1 MTTSLDLFCEQSAE
15 KPVASLREQNG
26 ETDGTEVAACLF
38 REPFDAI
45 VIGGGCNGT
54 GTARD
59 LALRGVRVLLVEKS
73 TWGAG
78 TTGAS
83 SGMIHGGLRYLEYD
97 REVTRKSCLDSG
109 YIQKI
114 ASHLL
119 FRIPFIMPVLR
130 TDPHPDR
137 TLALVE
143 TFFEAYD
150 KFQPLKN
157 GKPHTRLSRDEVL
170 ALEPGLTAD
179 VYGAVTM
186 DEWGIDPFRLCVANA
201 ISAMESG
208 AVVRNH
214 TEVTGFIV
222 EAGRVVGVR
231 LEDTI
236 DHRIGEARARVV
248 VNTTGPWGMRTAA
261 LARTGAERAVR
272 MRPGKGIHL
281 VLDRRL
287 SDYAVLATT
296 LDARAVFVMPH
307 ENSSTIGTTDDDFFG
322 SPDRIDVLEDEVEY
336 LLEAVGRVFP
346 SASGARITYAFAGLR
361 PTIFEFRKIEDKLTR
376 DHRIVDHE
384 VAGGPAGLVSMI
396 GGKLAAYRLMSEE
409 LADLVAEKIGV
420 AAPCRTAELP
430 LPGGEREID
439 VDALVAG
446 RTIPLAAAGRAVYRH
461 GTRVADVLGAAASES
476 RVGIVACACEG
487 VLEAEVRYGC
497 RKEGVRTLPDLARHT
512 RLGLGAC
519 QGARCAARAADVLE
533 EEGAL
538 VGAPSSSA
546 ALREF
551 FVWRWREMS
560 AVLAGAQ
567 LAEAELWRW
576 IGAASTRGDNES

>member
-1 MTTSLDLFCEQSAE
+1 MTT
-15 KPVASLREQNG
+15 PI
-26 ETDGTEVAACLF
+26 LF
-38 REPFDAI
+38 REPFDVI

-109 YIQKI
+109 YIQRI
-114 ASHLL
+114 APHLL

-130 TDPHPDR
+130 TDPHPER
-137 TLALVE
+137 TLTLVE

-150 KFQPLKN
+150 KYQPLKN
-157 GKPHTRLSRDEVL
+157 GKPHTRLTRNEVL
-170 ALEPGLTAD
+170 ALEPGLTPD

-201 ISAMESG
+201 LSAKEGG

-231 LEDTI
+231 LEDAI
-236 DHRIGEARARVV
+236 DHRVGEARARVV

-261 LARTGAERAVR
+261 LANPGAETAVR

-287 SDYAVLATT
+287 SDYAILATT
-296 LDARAVFVMPH
+296 LDARSVFIMPH
-307 ENSSTIGTTDDDFFG
+307 ENSSYIGTTDDDFFG
-322 SPDRIDVLEDEVEY
+322 SPDRIDILEDEVEY
-336 LLEAVGRVFP
+336 LLEAVARVFP
-346 SASGARITYAFAGLR
+346 AASGARITHAFAGLR

-384 VAGGPAGLVSMI
+384 AAGGPAGLVSMI
-396 GGKLAAYRLMSEE
+396 GGKLAAYRLMAEE
-409 LADLVAEKIGV
+409 LADVVSEKLGV
-420 AAPCRTAELP
+420 HAASRTADLP
-430 LPGGEREID
+430 LPGGERNVD
-439 VDALVAG
+439 VGALVSE
-446 RTIPLAAAGRAVYRH
+446 RPIPMSAAARAAYRH
-461 GTRVADVLGAAASES
+461 GARVSEVLAAAASES
-476 RVGIVACACEG
+476 RVGIVTCACEG
-487 VLEAEVRYGC
+487 VLEAEVRYAC
-497 RKEGVRTLPDLARHT
+497 RKEGARTLPDLARHS

-519 QGARCAARAADVLE
+519 QGARCAARAAEVLN
-533 EEGAL
+533 EEGV
-538 VGAPSSSA
+538 VGASRRA
-546 ALREF
+546 GAVLNEF
-551 FVWRWREMS
+551 FTWRWREMS
-560 AVLAGAQ
+560 AVLSGAQ

-576 IGAASTRGDNES
+576 IGAATAGGERE